1 MEKRKIIKIALISLS
16 VVFVL
21 FAVLIVHIAMVTK
34 YKAVE
39 PDGRQLSRIDFTEK
53 VDSTEANKIKNF
65 VGHLDGVEST
75 YFNVKDGIFVYT
87 YALSKQNSLGVYN
100 KLMSYGKYKAH
111 RYMVDPSEATKGCPA
126 MGGNKSFM
134 YSLVMYVGKLIN

>member
-1 MEKRKIIKIALISLS
+1 MKKRKIIKITLISLS
-16 VVFVL
+16 VFFVL

-53 VDSTEANKIKNF
+53 VDSTEANKIKSF

-75 YFNVKDGIFVYT
+75 YFNIPDGIFVYT
-87 YALSKQNSLGVYN
+87 YSLNKQNSLGVYN

-111 RYMVDPSEATKGCPA
+111 RYVVDAADATKGCPA
-126 MGGNKSFM
+126 MGGNKSFIL
-134 YSLVMYVGKLIN
+134 SLAMYVGKLIN